1 MFYESGHT
9 QFRKARIRNSKYL
22 LICLF
27 NVSLRTDEWFSDCS
41 LWALPEI
48 ATLITAVVRD
58 FFPLGH
64 QVHSD
69 SLNLMSSSL
78 SLPYRLEAVISIR
91 SHRPAV
97 ACFHHAAPC
106 ISTCELIKGKLKHK
120 ARSSGAQ
127 LESVSYYD
135 C

>member
-78 SLPYRLEAVISIR
+78 SLPYRLEAVRFSR
-91 SHRPAV
+91 GVLQHTPAHMWKCTGQRDGSRQLLV
-97 ACFHHAAPC
+97 YA
-106 ISTCELIKGKLKHK
+106 
-120 ARSSGAQ
+120 SG
-127 LESVSYYD
+127 
-135 C
+135 